1 MTVRKI
7 SNADARLRRL
17 ARDLR
22 LALEEQP
29 RENVTAVI
37 TSSVGDEQ
45 QPPTEVAPTGPEKYW
60 MHVEFDTRS
69 PSRIMPI
76 IGIVTEYG
84 RGIST
89 ITHNMKRRSR

>member
-1 MTVRKI
+1 MSIRKI

-37 TSSVGDEQ
+37 TYSLGDVQ
-45 QPPTEVAPTGPEKYW
+45 QVPAPTDRG
-60 MHVEFDTRS
+60 
-69 PSRIMPI
+69 
-76 IGIVTEYG
+76 TE
-84 RGIST
+84 
-89 ITHNMKRRSR
+89 